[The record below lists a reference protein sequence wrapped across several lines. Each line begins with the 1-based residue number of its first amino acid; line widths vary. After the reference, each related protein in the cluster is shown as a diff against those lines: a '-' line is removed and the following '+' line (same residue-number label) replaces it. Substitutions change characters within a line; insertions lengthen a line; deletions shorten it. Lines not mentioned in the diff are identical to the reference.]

1 MAKKTVCVS
10 GRVMLPIKE
19 GSRAVISCGGGFV
32 YTSRVVEI
40 FEVSEDM
47 VHFET
52 MNSIYKV
59 SLIPN
64 PVIAALTEEMVKCA

>member
-19 GSRAVISCGGGFV
+19 GARAVISCGGGFV

-40 FEVSEDM
+40 FEVSENM
-47 VHFET
+47 AHFET

-59 SLIPN
+59 SFVPN
-64 PVIAALTEEMVKCA
+64 PVTAVISEDIFKEP

>member
-1 MAKKTVCVS
+1 MKKTVCIS

-19 GSRAVISCGGGFV
+19 GARAVISCGKGFV

-40 FEVSEDM
+40 FEVSENM
-47 VHFET
+47 AHFET

-59 SLIPN
+59 SFVPN
-64 PVIAALTEEMVKCA
+64 PMTDVMSEDILRCA